1 MKAVI
6 VYYSQTGFTCRYA
19 QWLAEA
25 LGCDCVPFNRRTKV
39 KLDDYDVLI
48 FGSGLSAGKIRQLSW
63 FKESMATREGRKKIV
78 FAVGAMPREATEAVE
93 KMFAQNFTSEQRKQ
107 FELFYLQGGLSYEKM
122 SFPERLVM
130 RMMCAVLRRKKRTPD
145 EEGMFRMIEKSF
157 DATDRSAIAPIVE
170 AAGGVED
177 DEDTPGEKA

>member
-78 FAVGAMPREATEAVE
+78 FAVGAMPQEATDAVS
-93 KMFAQNFTSEQRKQ
+93 KMFEQNFTKAERAEY
-107 FELFYLQGGLSYEKM
+107 ELFYLQGGLCYERM
-122 SFPERLVM
+122 SFAERMVM
-130 RMMCAVLRRKKRTPD
+130 RMMCAVLRRKKRTPE

-157 DATDRSAIAPIVE
+157 DVTNRKAIAPILD
-170 AAGGVED
+170 AAGGMED
-177 DEDTPGEKA
+177 

>member
-19 QWLAEA
+19 QWLAEE

-63 FKESMATREGRKKIV
+63 FMESMAPREGRKKIV
-78 FAVGAMPREATEAVE
+78 FAVGAMPQAATEAIE
-93 KMFAQNFTSEQRKQ
+93 QMFAKNFTPEQRGR
-107 FELFYLQGGLSYEKM
+107 FELFYLQGGLCYEKM
-122 SFPERLVM
+122 SWQERTVM
-130 RMMCAVLRRKKRTPD
+130 RLMCSMLRKKKKRTPED
-145 EEGMFRMIEKSF
+145 EGKLRMIEKSF

-177 DEDTPGEKA
+177 DAED

>member
-6 VYYSQTGFTCRYA
+6 VYYSQTGFSRRYA

-48 FGSGLSAGKIRQLSW
+48 FGSGISAGKIRQLSW

-78 FAVGAMPREATEAVE
+78 FAVGAMPQEATEAID
-93 KMFAQNFTSEQRKQ
+93 KMFQQNFTPEQRES

-122 SFPERLVM
+122 SFPERLAMRMLCAVM
-130 RMMCAVLRRKKRTPD
+130 RRKRFTPE

-157 DATDRSAIAPIVE
+157 DAADKNAIAPIVE
-170 AAGGVED
+170 AVGGAEE
-177 DEDTPGEKA
+177 DEDGQGGNA